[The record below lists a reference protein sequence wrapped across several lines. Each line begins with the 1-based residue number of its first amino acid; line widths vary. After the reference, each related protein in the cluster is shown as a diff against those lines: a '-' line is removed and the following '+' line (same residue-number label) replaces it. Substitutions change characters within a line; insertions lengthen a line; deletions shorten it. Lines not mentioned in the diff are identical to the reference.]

1 MPYVLDDAR
10 THAHQMDGLK
20 NFMEVSSEDP
30 KAYARWGAAAFAK
43 QQHRQLTTNT
53 YLPGAEPMKI
63 DAGKAITH
71 EQFVELISPSFAN
84 NSNSVDIEALLKRA
98 NIVVLGKHQVYIRL
112 AQLEFEA
119 VDVPVVQYVH
129 GVSLLASD
137 KSELKKYRE
146 GVACSDTR
154 LEAGIQ
160 WSLKFIKKVLDE
172 EELEFTGD
180 SLTVA

>member
-10 THAHQMDGLK
+10 THACLMDGLK
-20 NFMEVSSEDP
+20 NFMEVSSEAP

-53 YLPGAEPMKI
+53 YLPGAEPMKMM
-63 DAGKAITH
+63 
-71 EQFVELISPSFAN
+71 Q

-112 AQLEFEA
+112 AQLDFEA

-137 KSELKKYRE
+137 RSELKKYRE
-146 GVACSDTR
+146 GVACSVTR

-160 WSLKFIKKVLDE
+160 WSIKFIKKVLDE